1 MRAFLSPSFLVVKA
15 IFLYDGYKSFWP
27 CPEESVWGFL
37 APTQITLYCK
47 AAECIWHPAFRFSK
61 ISLCTSVLWFHVCVF
76 WLTLLLFTCIYTYT
90 WSFISVCSD
99 FFFIFIFFGSS
110 RIYCSNCAN
119 CNGLF
124 RSYMSR
130 KTTITYSLYM

>member
-1 MRAFLSPSFLVVKA
+1 MRAFLPPSFLVVKA
-15 IFLYDGYKSFWP
+15 IFWYDGYKSFWP
-27 CPEESVWGFL
+27 CLEESVWGFL

-47 AAECIWHPAFRFSK
+47 AAECIWR
-61 ISLCTSVLWFHVCVF
+61 
-76 WLTLLLFTCIYTYT
+76 LLLGFQKYLYAHLCFDLMFV
-90 WSFISVCSD
+90 SFGSHCSFLPVFILIHGPLFQSVQI
-99 FFFIFIFFGSS
+99 FIFFFFGSS